1 MNLAVFAFC
10 LNFQKRAD
18 RPVGLLNPR
27 KRTSSPNTLKVCFWP
42 IADLTTKSRVSRQL
56 RYYKRIW
63 RPEDLAR
70 MGKDRF
76 AGCFVHK
83 PLPSIKPTMS
93 RLTRNKPRRKRGRLR
108 RAVAGGAD
116 RGTFIEMGR
125 PRWTANEA
133 WSETDIYSS
142 LSRFMRLKDAV
153 YPM

>member
-108 RAVAGGAD
+108 RAVAAAPTEVRSSKWEGLGG
-116 RGTFIEMGR
+116 
-125 PRWTANEA
+125 
-133 WSETDIYSS
+133 
-142 LSRFMRLKDAV
+142 LQMRLGVKLIYTLACRGSCG
-153 YPM
+153 